1 MRITAKLVG
10 LFSALF
16 GVFLLSIFPFT
27 LGNAV
32 RTSDNGAAFA
42 SCILAI
48 LGAGFIF
55 TGRHFFQ
62 ANPASE
68 APAPPASNL
77 SRFLVSHRRDLK
89 VLAQIGFVLSLIRL
103 VAACFGSDWPAR
115 QTTWFLL
122 MGAFALQYCG
132 SKAANPAVTDNRD
145 WIKVPAWIRRVLE
158 PAQNAIGV
166 VWVGSVFLGI
176 YAQWHPLG
184 GQVSPFVT
192 RIALDAMLTFMYALT
207 ALFFAYGELQP

>member
-1 MRITAKLVG
+1 ME
-10 LFSALF
+10 
-16 GVFLLSIFPFT
+16 
-27 LGNAV
+27 AV
-32 RTSDNGAAFA
+32 
-42 SCILAI
+42 

-55 TGRHFFQ
+55 AGRHFFQ
-62 ANPASE
+62 ADPCIE
-68 APAPPASNL
+68 DPAPPASNFA
-77 SRFLVSHRRDLK
+77 RFLVSHRRDLK

-145 WIKVPAWIRRVLE
+145 WIKVPALIRRVLE

-166 VWVGSVFLGI
+166 VWVAVFLGI